1 MTAPLARQLRI
12 AGTSVPV
19 VLPKLS
25 DARLHVASVIV
36 SIHVL
41 GQTVLGFRVSV
52 PQILS
57 AILTCALIEVVITFV
72 IRRALVWPA
81 SAMLTGSGVG
91 LILRDVGTVAG
102 DHWSVRHWWLFSAV
116 AGGSL
121 LTKYL
126 IRWRGSHLFNPSN
139 LGLVVAFLVLGSD
152 RIEPLDFW
160 WRPFDLPMLVAYA
173 IIATGGLLINDR
185 LDLLELAGSFWAT
198 LAVLLGGL
206 SLVGHCI
213 VTAWSLTPVCDL
225 RFWWVVVSSPET
237 LIFMF
242 FMVTDPRT
250 VPSGRWGRVAF
261 GVSVGIVSSLLMAPQ
276 RTEFG
281 AKVGLLGG
289 LVLVCAARPVIEF
302 LSTRVVVTARRS
314 RAAVLAAPLVP
325 LLLAVGVAAAGAPAR
340 TPDGSVETA
349 ALPDA
354 RDIVADIEQPLI
366 PPITADEDI
375 AIFGDDLPGSG
386 NQLVAIELLR
396 NLAVERLALQQGDP
410 ELLRAVDH
418 GSRLVEMR
426 NLIKDQVDGERGSLD
441 YRFDS
446 MHLTVGRLGGQSGAL
461 LGVEGRGTTT
471 ALTYNA
477 AGDEIERD
485 PSPFALE
492 FILRPGDDGRWL
504 LVWTRPLE

>member
-1 MTAPLARQLRI
+1 M
-12 AGTSVPV
+12 
-19 VLPKLS
+19 
-25 DARLHVASVIV
+25 IV

-52 PQILS
+52 PQILA
-57 AILTCALIEVVITFV
+57 AILTCALIEVVISFV
-72 IRRALVWPA
+72 KRRALVWPA

-126 IRWRGSHLFNPSN
+126 IRWQGTHLFNPSN

-185 LDLLELAGSFWAT
+185 LDLLELAGSFWGT
-198 LAVLLGGL
+198 LVVLLGGL

-250 VPSGRWGRVAF
+250 VPSSRWGRVAF

-302 LSTRVVVTARRS
+302 LSTRIVVTARRL
-314 RAAVLAAPLVP
+314 RAAMRVAPLLPLMLAA
-325 LLLAVGVAAAGAPAR
+325 GVAAAGSPAR

-349 ALPDA
+349 TLPDA
-354 RDIVADIEQPLI
+354 RDIIKRIDPARI
-366 PPITADEDI
+366 PPITADDDI
-375 AIFGDDLPGSG
+375 AVFGEDLPGSG
-386 NQLVAIELLR
+386 SRLVAVELLR
-396 NLAVERLALQQGDP
+396 NLDVESLALRRGDP
-410 ELLRAVDH
+410 ELLWPP
-418 GSRLVEMR
+418 
-426 NLIKDQVDGERGSLD
+426 
-441 YRFDS
+441 
-446 MHLTVGRLGGQSGAL
+446 
-461 LGVEGRGTTT
+461 TT
-471 ALTYNA
+471 AA
-477 AGDEIERD
+477 ASSRCGISSRTRSMGSAARWPTGSTRCISPSSVWAARPERCWASKVGARRP
-485 PSPFALE
+485 PSPTTQAGE
-492 FILRPGDDGRWL
+492 EI
-504 LVWTRPLE
+504 